1 MRTDEPRRLRH
12 RVVDGSSHFA
22 SRVMSHSRYKGGKL
36 RAHGE
41 TGIDLVRR
49 GTSVRRQAL
58 TKWRPDMQRARR
70 AQCRVLAGQ
79 VLRELNPLV
88 WQLCYSGDRVGSS
101 ASLWDVAAVTDPLC
115 TQWRLEVPVCGSV
128 GGRGIRLERSRAR
141 QVVLRCYRLRCTPE
155 KCQVNIRKCQRK
167 GAKQPGNEMR
177 E

>member
-1 MRTDEPRRLRH
+1 
-12 RVVDGSSHFA
+12 
-22 SRVMSHSRYKGGKL
+22 L

-41 TGIDLVRR
+41 IGIDLVRR

-101 ASLWDVAAVTDPLC
+101 ASF
-115 TQWRLEVPVCGSV
+115 GMS
-128 GGRGIRLERSRAR
+128 
-141 QVVLRCYRLRCTPE
+141 
-155 KCQVNIRKCQRK
+155 
-167 GAKQPGNEMR
+167 QP
-177 E
+177 